1 MYKIIQ
7 KRQILLV
14 EDQKIIRE
22 GLRALI
28 SNVPEFE
35 IVGEAENGFEAIKAF
50 KNYEPDI
57 VLMDL
62 SMPKMNGVEATKHI
76 KRINQDARI
85 LVLTSHCA
93 EKCVR
98 ESLTAG
104 ATGFLDKNCS
114 AVELLQ
120 TINRISLG
128 EIYISPRIT
137 DVMVKDYLDD
147 NLALS
152 KSTWDTLTGR
162 EREVLKLVAEGA
174 RNRDIADHLFI
185 CEKTVEKHRANMMRK
200 LGLHN
205 VSALTA
211 YCIQRGFINIE
222 SVGY

>member
-1 MYKIIQ
+1 MSKIIQ

-35 IVGEAENGFEAIKAF
+35 VVGEAENGFEAIKAF

-104 ATGFLDKNCS
+104 ASGFLDKLKWEAS
-114 AVELLQ
+114 ASNEVYPHLYGAGLFV
-120 TINRISLG
+120 T
-128 EIYISPRIT
+128 EITSFVT
-137 DVMVKDYLDD
+137 
-147 NLALS
+147 
-152 KSTWDTLTGR
+152 
-162 EREVLKLVAEGA
+162 VAE
-174 RNRDIADHLFI
+174 LS
-185 CEKTVEKHRANMMRK
+185 E
-200 LGLHN
+200 
-205 VSALTA
+205 
-211 YCIQRGFINIE
+211 
-222 SVGY
+222 